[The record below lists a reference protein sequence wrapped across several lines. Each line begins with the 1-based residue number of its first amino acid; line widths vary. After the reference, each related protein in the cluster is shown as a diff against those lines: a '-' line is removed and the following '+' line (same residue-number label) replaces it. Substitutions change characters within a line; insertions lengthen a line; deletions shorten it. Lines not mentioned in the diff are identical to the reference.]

1 MNNTSRSTL
10 AALLLAGAACA
21 PAADT
26 AQPAEPE
33 QSHVQQRLAI
43 YTEVD
48 LAPDLSGLTDSQR
61 QVVGIL
67 VEAAAATNDIY
78 WRQAYGDKES
88 LFATVEDD
96 ATRRF
101 MDINF
106 GPWDR
111 LDANAPFVEGVGAKP
126 LGANFYPADITREE
140 LDAAA
145 NAELRSLY
153 TLVRRGEDGE
163 LTAIP
168 YHEAFAEQVA
178 FIAGRLRAAAEI
190 SETPSLARYL
200 NLRADALL
208 SDDYQVSDFAWMD
221 MKDNTVEVIIG
232 PIETYEDQLM
242 GAKASHEALVL
253 IKDQEWSARL
263 ARYAALL
270 PALQA
275 TLPVAEAYKAE
286 EPGAE
291 AELNAY
297 DLAFAAGSG
306 NEGSKSIAV
315 NLPNDE
321 QVQLEK
327 GTRRL
332 QIKNAMRAKF
342 DAILAPIA
350 QELIT
355 PEQRAHVTFD
365 AFFANTMFHEVAHGL
380 GIKNTTQRSRELYG
394 RRLQEHAS
402 SALEEGKADILG
414 LHMLTELHAAG
425 ELGDVDL
432 MDNYVT
438 FVASVFRSVRF
449 GTTSAHGRAN
459 LVRFS
464 YFMEQ
469 GAFQKDASGLYSVN
483 FEAMQAA
490 MRALAERLLTMQGD
504 GDRDGVQAFWD
515 QWGVVGSDLQAA
527 LDRLSDRDIPVDI
540 VYRQG
545 PDVLGF

>member
-1 MNNTSRSTL
+1 MKRPTALTL
-10 AALLLAGAACA
+10 AALLLSTVACA
-21 PAADT
+21 PAPDAT
-26 AQPAEPE
+26 QPPVAEA
-33 QSHVQQRLAI
+33 SHVEQRLAI

-48 LAPDLSGLTDSQR
+48 LVPDLSVLDDAQR
-61 QVVGIL
+61 EVLAIL
-67 VEAAAATNDIY
+67 IEAAGATDEIY
-78 WRQAYGDKES
+78 WQQTYGDKAS
-88 LFATVEDD
+88 LLAAVDDD

-101 MDINF
+101 IDINF

-111 LDANAPFVEGVGAKP
+111 LDANAPFVDGVGPKP
-126 LGANFYPADITREE
+126 LGANFYPTDVTREE
-140 LDAAA
+140 IEAAT
-145 NAELRSLY
+145 NDELRSLY
-153 TLVRRGEDGE
+153 TLVRRDEDGT
-163 LTAIP
+163 LVAVP
-168 YHEAFAEQVA
+168 YHEAFADQVSFMA
-178 FIAGRLRAAAEI
+178 ERLRAAAAI
-190 SETPSLARYL
+190 SETPSLKHYL
-200 NLRADALL
+200 NLRAEAVL
-208 SDDYQVSDFAWMD
+208 SDDYQASDLAWMD
-221 MKDNTVEVIIG
+221 MKDNTIEVIIG
-232 PIETYEDQLM
+232 PIETYEDQLL

-263 ARYAALL
+263 ARYATLL
-270 PALQA
+270 PSLQT
-275 TLPVAEAYKAE
+275 TLPVADEYKAE
-286 EPGAE
+286 EPGTE

-342 DAILAPIA
+342 DAILKPIA
-350 QELIT
+350 AELIA
-355 PEQRAHVTFD
+355 PEQRGHVTFD

-380 GIKNTTQRSRELYG
+380 GIKNTLNDRGTVRHA
-394 RRLQEHAS
+394 LQDHAS
-402 SALEEGKADILG
+402 WVEEGKADILG

-425 ELGDVDL
+425 ELGDTDL

-438 FVASVFRSVRF
+438 FVASIFRSVRF

-469 GAFQKDASGLYSVN
+469 GAFQKDAAGLYSVN

-490 MRALAERLLTMQGD
+490 MRTLAERILTMQGD

-515 QWGVVGSDLQAA
+515 QWGGVGPDLQAA

-545 PDVLGF
+545 PGVLNF